1 MFEGLVRRVAYLT
14 TFSWGNRANFDW
26 SVVSTDASYAK
37 VVRGEN
43 QVAYAFGLAIES
55 RMFPLTA
62 LPNAQ
67 YLRSTM
73 YIR

>member
-1 MFEGLVRRVAYLT
+1 MLTGLVRRVAYLT
-14 TFSWGNRANFDW
+14 TVSWGHCANFDW

-37 VVRGEN
+37 VVRGKN

-67 YLRSTM
+67 YLRSTI
-73 YIR
+73 YIK